1 MICAYAIHVFQHSVQ
16 RKDDKNSVLTARLT
30 YRNADGCPTHRYY
43 YDIWG
48 TGMAEQKEK
57 RNWRDRLRVKYR
69 MVVMNDE
76 TFEERVS
83 LRLTPLG
90 ILVLLSAITIVMTT
104 LLVSLVAFTPIR
116 EYIPGYADVNMR
128 RDLYTLKVKADSLEL
143 VEKNRAVYLENLK
156 IVLTGADSAGTIVV
170 PRDTTSNYDNIDFR
184 PSKEDSLLRAEIEAM
199 NEKYALELGGV
210 KRGGIAGFFFFAPI
224 RGTVTSSFNPREEH
238 LGTDIA
244 AEENEAVK
252 AALDGTVLSSS
263 WSVEDGHVVMIQ
275 HANNLVTVYKH
286 NAAVLKKNGQYVKAG
301 EPIAIVGNTGENST
315 GPHLH
320 FEVWY
325 NGAPVDPQDYVT
337 F

>member
-1 MICAYAIHVFQHSVQ
+1 
-16 RKDDKNSVLTARLT
+16 
-30 YRNADGCPTHRYY
+30 
-43 YDIWG
+43 
-48 TGMAEQKEK
+48 
-57 RNWRDRLRVKYR
+57 
-69 MVVMNDE
+69 
-76 TFEERVS
+76 
-83 LRLTPLG
+83 
-90 ILVLLSAITIVMTT
+90 
-104 LLVSLVAFTPIR
+104 
-116 EYIPGYADVNMR
+116 
-128 RDLYTLKVKADSLEL
+128 
-143 VEKNRAVYLENLK
+143 
-156 IVLTGADSAGTIVV
+156 
-170 PRDTTSNYDNIDFR
+170 
-184 PSKEDSLLRAEIEAM
+184 
-199 NEKYALELGGV
+199 
-210 KRGGIAGFFFFAPI
+210 
-224 RGTVTSSFNPREEH
+224 VTSSFNPREEH
-238 LGTDIA
+238 FGTDIA